1 MPLIRHELARNRRS
15 EQNDSSINHQATKFG
30 NCESAAFTRRLSLG
44 RRSSITHRYVTM
56 LPGFVNGDN
65 AMFRADDNGHFQRG
79 STQTGRRRSIRESGS
94 ALQARVRARCASN
107 MPCRSRFVCP
117 IYIVRRN
124 ITRARVRAFIHR
136 VVHSLVIFGSSG
148 TATANGVVR
157 RSPGRDWYRLPLVI
171 QS

>member
-1 MPLIRHELARNRRS
+1 MPLIRHEVARNRRS

-44 RRSSITHRYVTM
+44 RRSSITHRDVTI

-94 ALQARVRARCASN
+94 ALQARVRALRVKYAMSKQIRLSDIYCSPKYYAPLSTALYTRPLFLDYQELRRQMESCAGL
-107 MPCRSRFVCP
+107 REEAG
-117 IYIVRRN
+117 IVYY
-124 ITRARVRAFIHR
+124 
-136 VVHSLVIFGSSG
+136 L
-148 TATANGVVR
+148 
-157 RSPGRDWYRLPLVI
+157 
-171 QS
+171 